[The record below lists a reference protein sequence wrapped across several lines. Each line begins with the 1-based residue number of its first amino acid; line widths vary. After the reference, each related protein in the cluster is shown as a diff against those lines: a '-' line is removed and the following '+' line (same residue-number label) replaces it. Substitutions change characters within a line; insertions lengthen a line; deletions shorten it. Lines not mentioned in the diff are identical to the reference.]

1 MAASLRS
8 SITELG
14 GVLVTAHTLDADG
27 EANVTGNSSGSIYLI
42 DIDNTN
48 NTVAVYL
55 KMVDHASNVGPGQ
68 VPSLVL
74 RGTPGV
80 VTSYVF
86 ESGLAYSAGVSI
98 SCTPDSNVAGNT
110 DPTNSVTV
118 SLVAS

>member
-68 VPSLVL
+68 VPS
-74 RGTPGV
+74 
-80 VTSYVF
+80 
-86 ESGLAYSAGVSI
+86 
-98 SCTPDSNVAGNT
+98 
-110 DPTNSVTV
+110 
-118 SLVAS
+118 